1 MKWTVTSST
10 SGSDAE
16 AKLTGVWND
25 QKLNLVLPRGE
36 RGGKGT
42 GFYRYNGELISTNT
56 SCLRIDTNGEMFMV
70 TKDYSSGSTVSI
82 KYINGLID
90 YMTVEEFDAIFAEN
104 K

>member
-56 SCLRIDTNGEMFMV
+56 SCLRNSIQPSGEL
-70 TKDYSSGSTVSI
+70 KDYSSGSTVSI